1 MKICF
6 RDVMKFIYSIE
17 ENLYGNLF
25 KQNTNNKLTEW
36 KEKKEKWKQ
45 KNYIKIR
52 EWSYE
57 KLDIVK

>member
-6 RDVMKFIYSIE
+6 RDVMKFMYSIE

-36 KEKKEKWKQ
+36 KEKKKKWKQ

>member
-36 KEKKEKWKQ
+36 KEKKKKWKQ

>member
-17 ENLYGNLF
+17 ENLII
-25 KQNTNNKLTEW
+25 KQNTNNKLIEW
-36 KEKKEKWKQ
+36 KEKKKKWKQ